1 MNAPRSPGSPD
12 GNQGFFIFSDM
23 FARPESASLSYSNLE
38 SAMDDGKRAEPQPDT
53 DASEKPSSIG
63 EGVSNLVGSITTLV
77 KDAAS
82 VVVDVAKS
90 PASVANRVETAVP
103 PVEENYDAPSMSA
116 DELAEHAAA
125 DTQPVAKAKRSK
137 RKKAVVAE
145 TAAPKKAAKRV
156 KARKNTAAKKT
167 KKAATKSAKKT
178 AKKMMPKKVAKKSKS
193 PAKKKAAKKV
203 AKKKKRSKR

>member
-1 MNAPRSPGSPD
+1 VNAPRSPGSPD

-125 DTQPVAKAKRSK
+125 DTQPAAKAERSK
-137 RKKAVVAE
+137 RRKAVVAKKS
-145 TAAPKKAAKRV
+145 APKKATKRAK
-156 KARKNTAAKKT
+156 KAPKTTTAKKT
-167 KKAATKSAKKT
+167 KKAAKKSARKAPKKKSAKKSV
-178 AKKMMPKKVAKKSKS
+178 KKSTKKKSK
-193 PAKKKAAKKV
+193 K
-203 AKKKKRSKR
+203 